1 MKKEV
6 FCEVLGNIN
15 EIYVKEARET
25 KSAGRAAGKSAVWV
39 KWGALAS
46 CLCLVVCLYIPFA
59 RLTARFKADT
69 LPTDYIQKIVYNN
82 AYYEVC
88 DDNDKSVLKKLGI
101 KENITSADAG
111 EFVTYLKKKTPGGK
125 SEYIASEDISDIV
138 LYSYAEAPCEAVYVI
153 CDNGQY
159 DAVVFCRILDNEAV
173 SLEKAY
179 AIYNIKGASD
189 ISSISV
195 VDSWSNKKIVGPTL
209 TDETVIS
216 QFYSLSLALK
226 DFSHRDHHKMNYGHI
241 VTEEELVQAYAKTAE
256 SELTIMI
263 ETVDGLR
270 FCLEY
275 DPEGGWIESSQT
287 MRYYRVTE
295 EMASWFS
302 NNF

>member
-15 EIYVKEARET
+15 EIYVQEARET
-25 KSAGRAAGKSAVWV
+25 KMAGKPAAWV
-39 KWGALAS
+39 KWGALA
-46 CLCLVVCLYIPFA
+46 CCFCLVVGLYIPFA
-59 RLTARFKADT
+59 RLAARLTQDK
-69 LPTDYIQKIVYNN
+69 LPTDMQIIEYNN

-88 DDNDKSVLKKLGI
+88 DDKSVLKRLGV
-101 KENITSADAG
+101 KESITGADAG

-125 SEYIASEDISDIV
+125 SEYVVSEEITDIV
-138 LYSYAEAPCEAVYVI
+138 LYSYTWVPCEAVYII

-159 DAVVFCRILDNEAV
+159 DAVVFCGLIFHNEAI

-179 AIYNIKGASD
+179 AIYNIKSASD

-195 VDSWSNKKIVGPTL
+195 VDDWSNKKIVGPTL

-226 DFSHRDHHKMNYGHI
+226 DYSHRDRHKINYGNI

-275 DPEGGWIESSQT
+275 DAKGGWIESSQT

-302 NNF
+302 DNL

>member
-25 KSAGRAAGKSAVWV
+25 KTAGKPSAWV

-59 RLTARFKADT
+59 RLTARFTQDK
-69 LPTDYIQKIVYNN
+69 LPTDMLQIIEYNN

-88 DDNDKSVLKKLGI
+88 DVKSVLKKLGI
-101 KENITSADAG
+101 KENITSTDAG
-111 EFVTYLKKKTPGGK
+111 EFVTYLKKKTPGEK
-125 SEYIASEDISDIV
+125 SQYVVSEEISDIV
-138 LYSYAEAPCEAVYVI
+138 LYSYTWIPCEAVYII

-159 DAVVFCRILDNEAV
+159 DAVVFCRILDNDAV

-179 AIYNIKGASD
+179 AIYNIKSASD

-209 TDETVIS
+209 TNKTVIS

-226 DFSHRDHHKMNYGHI
+226 DYSHRDHHKMNYGHI
-241 VTEEELVQAYAKTAE
+241 ETEEELVQAYAITAE
-256 SELTIMI
+256 GELTIMI

-270 FCLEY
+270 FCLGY

-295 EMASWFS
+295 EMASWFAD
-302 NNF
+302 NF

>member
-25 KSAGRAAGKSAVWV
+25 KPAGRAAGKSAAWV

-46 CLCLVVCLYIPFA
+46 CLCLVACLYIPFA
-59 RLTARFKADT
+59 RLTARLTEDK
-69 LPTDYIQKIVYNN
+69 LPTDDIQIIVYNN
-82 AYYEVC
+82 SYYEVC
-88 DDNDKSVLKKLGI
+88 DDKSVLKRLGI
-101 KENITSADAG
+101 KENITSTDAG
-111 EFVTYLKKKTPGGK
+111 EFVAYLKKKTPGGK
-125 SEYIASEDISDIV
+125 SEYVVSEEISDIV
-138 LYSYAEAPCEAVYVI
+138 LYSYTWVPCEAVYII
-153 CDNGQY
+153 CDNGRY
-159 DAVVFCRILDNEAV
+159 DAVVFCRILQNEAV

-179 AIYNIKGASD
+179 AIYNIKSASN

-195 VDSWSNKKIVGPTL
+195 VDGWFNKKIVGPTL

-226 DFSHRDHHKMNYGHI
+226 DYSHRDHHKMNYGHI

-263 ETVDGLR
+263 QTVDGFR
-270 FCLEY
+270 FCLKY
-275 DPEGGWIESSQT
+275 DAEGGWIESSQT

-295 EMASWFS
+295 EMARWFS
-302 NNF
+302 DNL

>member
-25 KSAGRAAGKSAVWV
+25 KTAGKPAAWV

-59 RLTARFKADT
+59 RLTARLTQDK
-69 LPTDYIQKIVYNN
+69 LPTDDIQIIVYNN
-82 AYYEVC
+82 SYYEVC
-88 DDNDKSVLKKLGI
+88 DVKSVLKRLGI
-101 KENITSADAG
+101 KESITGTDAG

-125 SEYIASEDISDIV
+125 SEYVVTEETSDII
-138 LYSYAEAPCEAVYVI
+138 LYSYAEVPCEGVYII

-159 DAVVFCRILDNEAV
+159 DAVVFCNFVLPDNEAV
-173 SLEKAY
+173 PLEKAY
-179 AIYNIKGASD
+179 AIYNIKSASD

-195 VDSWSNKKIVGPTL
+195 VDDWSNKKIVGPTL
-209 TDETVIS
+209 TDEAVIS
-216 QFYSLSLALK
+216 QFYSLSLVLK
-226 DFSHRDHHKMNYGHI
+226 DYSRRDHNKMNYGHI
-241 VTEEELVQAYAKTAE
+241 VTEEELLQAYAKTAE

-302 NNF
+302 DNL

>member
-25 KSAGRAAGKSAVWV
+25 KPAGRAAGKSAAWV

-46 CLCLVVCLYIPFA
+46 CLCLVACLYIPFA
-59 RLTARFKADT
+59 RLAARLTADT

-88 DDNDKSVLKKLGI
+88 DDDDKSVLKKLGI
-101 KENITSADAG
+101 KENITSTDAG
-111 EFVTYLKKKTPGGK
+111 EFVTYLKKKIPDGK
-125 SEYIASEDISDIV
+125 SEYVVSEEISDII

-159 DAVVFCRILDNEAV
+159 DAVVFCRILQNEAV

-179 AIYNIKGASD
+179 AIYNIKSASD
-189 ISSISV
+189 ISFISV

-209 TDETVIS
+209 TDENVIS
-216 QFYSLSLALK
+216 RFYSLSLVLK
-226 DFSHRDHHKMNYGHI
+226 DYSNDDHSKIKYGNI

-275 DPEGGWIESSQT
+275 DAEGGWIESSQT

-302 NNF
+302 DNL

>member
-25 KSAGRAAGKSAVWV
+25 KAAGKPAAWV

-46 CLCLVVCLYIPFA
+46 CLCLVACLYIPFA
-59 RLTARFKADT
+59 RLTARFTQDK
-69 LPTDYIQKIVYNN
+69 LLTDMQLIEYNN

-88 DDNDKSVLKKLGI
+88 DVKSVLKKLGI
-101 KENITSADAG
+101 KENITSTDAG
-111 EFVTYLKKKTPGGK
+111 EFVTYLKKKTPGQK
-125 SEYIASEDISDIV
+125 SQYVVSEETSDII
-138 LYSYAEAPCEAVYVI
+138 LYSYAEVPCEAVYVI

-159 DAVVFCRILDNEAV
+159 EAVVFCRILDNEAV

-179 AIYNIKGASD
+179 AIYNIKSASD
-189 ISSISV
+189 ISFISV

-226 DFSHRDHHKMNYGHI
+226 DYSHRDHHKMNYGHI
-241 VTEEELVQAYAKTAE
+241 ETEEELVQAYAKTAE

-302 NNF
+302 DNL